1 MVRKFAA
8 LLLVTLLSLPAC
20 GMTHAPRNSVQA
32 LTTAGGRIF
41 CTAFSINEAAGYYGS
56 AAHCAAYALKE
67 GLAVFIDGQPAWVV
81 FVGFPSTDVAVFQTE
96 ATAPAFYLSNV
107 APQVG
112 DAITVTGF
120 AYGITRMVTTG
131 TMAARRIPIIHPSTE
146 YYMTSDILD
155 VTTSGGN
162 SGSPVLDK
170 NGYVINILWGGFT
183 DSAHSLG
190 VSYEGTIQALAPF
203 VSR

>member
-1 MVRKFAA
+1 
-8 LLLVTLLSLPAC
+8 
-20 GMTHAPRNSVQA
+20 
-32 LTTAGGRIF
+32 
-41 CTAFSINEAAGYYGS
+41 
-56 AAHCAAYALKE
+56 
-67 GLAVFIDGQPAWVV
+67 
-81 FVGFPSTDVAVFQTE
+81 VGFPSTDVAVFQTE
-96 ATAPAFYLSNV
+96 ATAPAFYLANV

-112 DAITVTGF
+112 DPLTVVGF
-120 AYGITRMVTTG
+120 AYGITRMITHG
-131 TMAARRIPIIHPSTE
+131 FMAARRIPIIHPSTE